1 MSRRC
6 CQSARPRWVLVA
18 LLVILQALLVPAAR
32 AVDAEWI
39 LTADVPLVSRAPAD
53 QKLALQ
59 EAMRRV
65 LVRLSGR
72 ATIGT
77 SVPLARAFAEPHLYA
92 KQITAVP
99 IAGGEALRVT
109 FNEAALASLLKS
121 MGLTV
126 WPKLRPQVVAW
137 PAAGSA
143 TDARL
148 VGSGPF
154 VTALQTAAR
163 ARGVPLLVPRL
174 DAIDRAAVTGADVL
188 GRVAEPV
195 VKASARYQGEMVLLG
210 SWREGPGGR
219 GTGDWLLVSAAGSF
233 PYRGAAENAQRHADA
248 LAEWIVAVATGRQSL
263 ASSLPSGQPMRV
275 QVDGVATLDDYAAAI
290 AALDKLGEVRD
301 IQLTSYVGDTLVL
314 GLLPKSNHS
323 AMLRALSAAPGF
335 SLDLGAGFGT
345 AGQPGLRLRWAPRRA
360 P

>member
-1 MSRRC
+1 M
-6 CQSARPRWVLVA
+6 LFA
-18 LLVILQALLVPAAR
+18 LLQGVVPRAAL

-39 LTADVPLVSRAPAD
+39 LTADVPLASRAPAD

-59 EAMRRV
+59 EGMRRV

-109 FNEAALASLLKS
+109 FNEAALGSLLRS
-121 MGLTV
+121 MGLSL
-126 WPKLRPQVVAW
+126 WPRMRPQVVVW
-137 PAAGSA
+137 PAAGST

-154 VTALQTAAR
+154 VVALQTAAR
-163 ARGVPLLVPRL
+163 ARGVPLLVPRM

-195 VKASARYQGEMVLLG
+195 VRASSRYQAEMVLLG

-219 GTGDWLLVSAAGSF
+219 GNGDWLLVGATGIF
-233 PYRGAAENAQRHADA
+233 PFRATSDNAQRHAEA
-248 LAEWIVAVATGRQSL
+248 MAEWLVAVATGRQSI
-263 ASSLPSGQPMRV
+263 AAGLPAGQPMRV
-275 QVDGVATLDDYAAAI
+275 QIDGIASLDDYAAAI
-290 AALDKLGEVRD
+290 AALDKLAEVRD
-301 IQLTSYVGDTLVL
+301 IQLISYIGDVLVL
-314 GLLPKSNHS
+314 GVLPKSNHPT
-323 AMLRALSAAPGF
+323 MLRALSAAPGF
-335 SLDLGAGFGT
+335 SIDLGAGMGS
-345 AGQPGLRLRWAPRRA
+345 ASQPGLRLRWMPRRA